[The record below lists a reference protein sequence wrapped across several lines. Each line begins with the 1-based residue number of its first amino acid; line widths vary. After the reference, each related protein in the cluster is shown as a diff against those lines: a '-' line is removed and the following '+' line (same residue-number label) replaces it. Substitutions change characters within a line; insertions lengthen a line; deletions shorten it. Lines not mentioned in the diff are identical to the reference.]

1 MKRIALYAG
10 SFDPPTNGHLWMIRR
25 GAEMFDELVVT
36 LAVNPDKRGFLPA
49 ERRLEALRSMVR
61 DLPNVRVASV
71 ANGFLV
77 DYAEREGARFLL
89 RGIRNTI
96 DFEYEKIM
104 ARMNARMAATV
115 QSVFLVPP
123 GELEEISSSVVRG
136 FLKEPG
142 CERWVRAC
150 VPDEVAT
157 IIAGQNPFSTS
168 ASAACS
174 DSRQA

>member
-36 LAVNPDKRGFLPA
+36 LAVNPDKTGFLPA
-49 ERRLEALRSMVR
+49 EYRLDALRCMVQ

-71 ANGFLV
+71 TNGFLV
-77 DYAEREGARFLL
+77 DFAEREGARFLL
-89 RGIRNTI
+89 RGIRNTM

-104 ARMNARMAATV
+104 ARMNARMAGGV
-115 QSVFLVPP
+115 QSVFLIPP

-136 FLKEPG
+136 FLREPG
-142 CERWVRAC
+142 GDRWMRAC
-150 VPDEVAT
+150 VPPPVAE
-157 IIAGQNPFSTS
+157 IIARQQQSEPVLLRG
-168 ASAACS
+168 AA
-174 DSRQA
+174 DRPGK